1 MLNEYIPKKYSL
13 YQKCNIRKISILVM
27 LLSLLFSGCSYDE
40 PKVALTHIE
49 WHTTTETIDGFI
61 YGFVHVSISGTTNG
75 DKVTITTYGDGVIL
89 EKEIHLD
96 QNNQFNE
103 EVTIAFTHMA
113 DDGPRIY
120 STTLTAYKG
129 SRFNKIDLVS
139 DGLTY

>member
-1 MLNEYIPKKYSL
+1 MKMVRRNVFYI
-13 YQKCNIRKISILVM
+13 IVVM
-27 LLSLLFSGCSYDE
+27 VFLFFSGCSYE
-40 PKVALTHIE
+40 SPVVALTHIE
-49 WHTTTETIDGFI
+49 WYTTTETIDDFTF
-61 YGFVHVSISGTTNG
+61 GFVHLSISGTTSG
-75 DKVTITTYGDGVIL
+75 DKVTIITYGDGVIL
-89 EKEIHLD
+89 EKEIDLD

-103 EVTIAFTHMA
+103 EVTIAFTHMV

>member
-1 MLNEYIPKKYSL
+1 MKMVRRNVFYI
-13 YQKCNIRKISILVM
+13 IVVM
-27 LLSLLFSGCSYDE
+27 VFLFFSGCSYE
-40 PKVALTHIE
+40 SPVVALTHIE
-49 WHTTTETIDGFI
+49 WYTTTETIDDFTF
-61 YGFVHVSISGTTNG
+61 GFVRLSISGTTSG
-75 DKVTITTYGDGVIL
+75 DKVTIITYGDGVIL
-89 EKEIHLD
+89 EKEINLD

-103 EVTIAFTHMA
+103 EVTIAFTHMV

>member
-1 MLNEYIPKKYSL
+1 MKMVRRNVSYIIVVIVFL
-13 YQKCNIRKISILVM
+13 F
-27 LLSLLFSGCSYDE
+27 FSGCSYE
-40 PKVALTHIE
+40 SPVVALTHIE
-49 WHTTTETIDGFI
+49 WYTTTETIDDFTFGFI
-61 YGFVHVSISGTTNG
+61 RLSISGTTNG
-75 DKVTITTYGDGVIL
+75 DKVTIMTYGDGVIL
-89 EKEIHLD
+89 EKEIDLD

-103 EVTIAFTHMA
+103 EVTIAFTHMV

>member
-1 MLNEYIPKKYSL
+1 MKMVRRNVSYI
-13 YQKCNIRKISILVM
+13 IIVM
-27 LLSLLFSGCSYDE
+27 VFLFFSGCSYE
-40 PKVALTHIE
+40 SPVVALTHIE
-49 WHTTTETIDGFI
+49 WYTTTETIGDFTFRFI
-61 YGFVHVSISGTTNG
+61 RLSISGTTNG
-75 DKVTITTYGDGVIL
+75 DKVTIMTYGDGVIL
-89 EKEIHLD
+89 EKEINLD

-103 EVTIAFTHMA
+103 EVTIAFTHMV

>member
-1 MLNEYIPKKYSL
+1 MKMVRRNVSYI
-13 YQKCNIRKISILVM
+13 IIVM
-27 LLSLLFSGCSYDE
+27 VLLFFSGCSYE
-40 PKVALTHIE
+40 SPVVALTHIE
-49 WHTTTETIDGFI
+49 WYTTTETIGDFTFRFI
-61 YGFVHVSISGTTNG
+61 RLSISGTTNG
-75 DKVTITTYGDGVIL
+75 DKVTIMTYGDGVIL
-89 EKEIHLD
+89 EKEINLD

-103 EVTIAFTHMA
+103 EVTIAFTHMV